1 MPEPRKN
8 LRPIIP
14 QPGSSRDPA
23 TFVGRKATTQQARRK
38 LLAGTDLLLSD
49 PRRMG
54 KTYWMRYF
62 CATTTDFTPVFV
74 DYEGVSSTQ
83 EFLLRTVEALKHVSA
98 LADKARSWL
107 SSLFD
112 NFEITATTGPVGMKK
127 TFENSSP
134 IKLLTDVVMG
144 LDDREAGE
152 RRPVLICMDEVPLA
166 IQTIAKMGSPIEART
181 LLQQLRELRQS
192 TRFIRWIVAGS
203 IGFHHV
209 LRECGTTVG
218 VLNDLDNL
226 PLGPLSH
233 DDAVELTQRLF
244 LGIGRT
250 PDHSAIMR
258 MVEDTGGIPY
268 LIQKL
273 ASSIQFPFIDIPT
286 TGTVTADIVD
296 EVFEAWIDDRDESKD
311 VTHFLTRIEDYYGT
325 DSPLAHEILR
335 TVLTAGSI
343 PRDELVGKV
352 SASDHVDQVIED
364 LIADHYL
371 IEKDAALTWRY
382 PVIRH
387 IYARRYAIAD
397 RGEEK

>member
-1 MPEPRKN
+1 MSEPQKD

-14 QPGSSRDPA
+14 QPGSAKDPA
-23 TFVGRKATTQQARRK
+23 TFVGRKATTNQARRK
-38 LLAGTDLLLSD
+38 LLAGTNLLLSD

-62 CATTTDFTPVFV
+62 CATTLDFTSVFI

-83 EFLLRTVEALKHVSA
+83 EFLLRTVESLKHVSG
-98 LADKARSWL
+98 LANKARSWL

-112 NFEITATTGPVGMKK
+112 NFEVTATTGPVQMKK

-134 IKLLTDVVMG
+134 IKLLTDVVTG
-144 LDDREAGE
+144 LDDRLAGE
-152 RRPVLICMDEVPLA
+152 NKPVLICMDEVPLA
-166 IQTIAKMGSPIEART
+166 IQTIARTGSPIEART

-192 TRFIRWIVAGS
+192 TTSIRWIVAGS

-209 LRECGTTVG
+209 LRKCGTTVG

-226 PLGPLSH
+226 PLGPLDH
-233 DDAVELTQRLF
+233 DDAVELTRRLF

-250 PDHSAIMR
+250 PDHSAIIR
-258 MVEDTGGIPY
+258 MVEDTGAIPY

-273 ASSIQFPFIDIPT
+273 ASSIQYPFIDIPAK
-286 TGTVTADIVD
+286 GPITAEIID

-311 VTHFLTRIEDYYGT
+311 VTHFLTRIEDYYGA
-325 DSPLAHEILR
+325 DSALAHHILR
-335 TVLTAGSI
+335 TVLAAGSI
-343 PRDELVGKV
+343 SHDELVGKV
-352 SASDHVDQVIED
+352 GPSDHLDQVIED
-364 LIADHYL
+364 LISDHYL
-371 IEKDAALTWRY
+371 MEKGTGLTWRY

-387 IYARRYAIAD
+387 IYARRY
-397 RGEEK
+397 GLEEK